1 VFSVYESPAN
11 VFGEEAEWTTPL
23 EGCYVSPNT
32 LYAGFQQVSSSYD
45 EGISWNV
52 NGNLSSTGAPMTA
65 LAVSSQTCDVI
76 CALSRVNYFSGYPSR
91 FYYSDDAASTWSER
105 TAGLPDSLYL
115 SSVAISPLNTNEIVV
130 AVSGFSAGL
139 KVFKSTNAGNSW
151 QNISLNLGN
160 FPVNMLKYLPNSNS
174 ILAATDAG
182 LFMLPSGQSSWVDQ
196 SNGLPNVIVS
206 DIEINENANK
216 IYLSTFGR
224 GIWASDLSLLT
235 TVNPVNPCKDNI
247 EIRQLGSKSF
257 SIEIPNSA
265 CNQSFTELEVIDIQ
279 GKLVY
284 KAKITDAQ
292 TQINLSQVNSGL
304 YFVRLISKQGSA
316 VQRLV
321 IGE

>member
-1 VFSVYESPAN
+1 
-11 VFGEEAEWTTPL
+11 
-23 EGCYVSPNT
+23 
-32 LYAGFQQVSSSYD
+32 
-45 EGISWNV
+45 
-52 NGNLSSTGAPMTA
+52 
-65 LAVSSQTCDVI
+65 
-76 CALSRVNYFSGYPSR
+76 
-91 FYYSDDAASTWSER
+91 
-105 TAGLPDSLYL
+105 
-115 SSVAISPLNTNEIVV
+115 
-130 AVSGFSAGL
+130 
-139 KVFKSTNAGNSW
+139 
-151 QNISLNLGN
+151 
-160 FPVNMLKYLPNSNS
+160 MLKYLPNSNT

-182 LFMLPSGQSSWVDQ
+182 LFMLPSGQTSWIDQ

-235 TVNPVNPCKDNI
+235 SVNSINPCKDNI

-257 SIEIPNSA
+257 SIKIPNSA
-265 CNQSFTELEVIDIQ
+265 CNESFTELEVIDIQ